1 MTDSNYLEK
10 VSHFMNMFNQPVL
23 NKPTIPNEDR
33 CELRV
38 SLLQEELNELKIGI
52 QNKDIVEIADALVDL
67 QYVLTGAVHEFGLGH
82 IFKELFEEVQSSNM
96 SKLLKYEDIK
106 DTEEFYNSKGVE
118 VYFKQYLD
126 TPVWRCYRSSDNKV
140 LKNINYKKPNLKTI
154 VENG

>member
-52 QNKDIVEIADALVDL
+52 QNKDIIEIADALVDL
-67 QYVLTGAVHEFGLGH
+67 QYVLTGAIHEFGLGH
-82 IFKELFEEVQSSNM
+82 IFKDLFEEVQSSNM
-96 SKLLKYEDIK
+96 SKLLKNEDIK
-106 DTEEFYNSKGVE
+106 DTEEFYNSKGVD

-126 TPVWRCYRSSDNKV
+126 APVWRCYRSSDNKV

-154 VENG
+154 IENG